1 VFPWK
6 GEKMNIIEFKNR
18 IKLIVKFISKMNN
31 ETVPL
36 NIQKIFI
43 RTYACDLNINLTDKM
58 IEAILIF

>member
-1 VFPWK
+1 
-6 GEKMNIIEFKNR
+6 MNIIEFKNR

>member
-1 VFPWK
+1 MFPWK

-36 NIQKIFI
+36 TIQKIFI
-43 RTYACDLNINLTDKM
+43 RTYASDLNINLTDKM